1 MDITRAC
8 RDIKELNPL
17 AQQAC
22 NLFLAECKRQG
33 VNIFIT
39 ETYRSQARQNYL
51 YEQGRT
57 RSGQVVTWTKN
68 SNHTGR
74 MAWDVAVSPPKALYD
89 ITTLNKAGA
98 IARELGITWGG
109 SWKTPDRPH
118 FEIKSS
124 WKPKNDNKKGDDVV
138 SKPVIPPQMPIQ
150 NNMPSAWANEAWT
163 WARQQGL
170 LDGTRPK
177 DPITREE
184 LAIILK
190 RLHDKKLI

>member
-8 RDIKELNPL
+8 RDIDELHPL
-17 AQQAC
+17 AKQAC
-22 NLFLAECKRQG
+22 NLFLAECKKQG

-57 RSGQVVTWTKN
+57 RSGQVVTWTKS

-74 MAWDVAVSPPKALYD
+74 MAWDIAVSPPKALYD

-98 IARELGITWGG
+98 IAKELGITWGG
-109 SWKTPDRPH
+109 GWNTPDRPH

-124 WKPKNDNKKGDDVV
+124 WRPKNDNKKGDDIV
-138 SKPVIPPQMPIQ
+138 SKPQAPINNNIP
-150 NNMPSAWANEAWT
+150 SSWAKEGWE
-163 WARQQGL
+163 WAIKEKL
-170 LDGTRPK
+170 FDGTNPQGQ
-177 DPITREE
+177 ITREQVATV
-184 LAIILK
+184 LYRFLK
-190 RLHDKKLI
+190 LVK

>member
-8 RDIKELNPL
+8 RDIDELHPL
-17 AQQAC
+17 AKQAC
-22 NLFLAECKRQG
+22 NLFLAECKKQG
-33 VNIFIT
+33 VNVFIT

-57 RSGQVVTWTKN
+57 RSGQVVTWTKS

-74 MAWDVAVSPPKALYD
+74 MAWDIAVSPPKALYD

-98 IARELGITWGG
+98 IAKELGITWGG

-124 WKPKNDNKKGDDVV
+124 WKPKNDNKKGDDIV
-138 SKPVIPPQMPIQ
+138 SKLTFPSQMP
-150 NNMPSAWANEAWT
+150 NNSNVPSAWAIEAWN
-163 WARQQGL
+163 WAKKEGL
-170 LDGTRPK
+170 LDGLRPK
-177 DPITREE
+177 DAITREE
-184 LAIILK
+184 VAAILK
-190 RLHDKKLI
+190 RLADRKLI